1 MISSETVYLDG
12 QSLTLEDIWEIA
24 HCAKEVGIDETCI
37 ERLKK
42 ARDLVEDL
50 ADSGQPVYGIN
61 TGFGFLAETPIPAE
75 KLEQLQYNLIVSHA
89 VGVGDPLNFA
99 LARALMLLRANTL
112 AVGHSG
118 CRALILEHL
127 VKLLNSGCA
136 PCVPR
141 KGSVGASGD
150 LAPLAHVAL
159 LLLGEGPAFIHGEV
173 KTAQEAL
180 EHAGLQ
186 PVTLAAKEGLALI
199 NGTQAMT
206 ASATMT
212 LLEAERLCSLAD
224 VIGACSLE
232 ALKGTDKAFDLRI
245 HAARPHPG
253 QLESAENLRL
263 LLQESEILKS
273 HAECNKVQDPYSLR
287 CMPQVHGASRDALLY
302 VRQVLER
309 EINSA
314 TDNPLV
320 FLDGDHDAKGNA
332 IISGGNF
339 HGQPIALALDFLAI
353 AVAELAN
360 IAERRVEQ
368 LVNPALSAGLPAFLA
383 ADAGVNS
390 GYMILQVTA
399 ASLINENNILCHP
412 ASVDSIPSSANR
424 EIMFP
429 WV

>member
-245 HAARPHPG
+245 MLHAPIQDNSKA
-253 QLESAENLRL
+253 QKTFVYCCK
-263 LLQESEILKS
+263 SEILKS

-320 FLDGDHDAKGNA
+320 FLDGD
-332 IISGGNF
+332 
-339 HGQPIALALDFLAI
+339 P
-353 AVAELAN
+353 
-360 IAERRVEQ
+360 
-368 LVNPALSAGLPAFLA
+368 
-383 ADAGVNS
+383 
-390 GYMILQVTA
+390 
-399 ASLINENNILCHP
+399 
-412 ASVDSIPSSANR
+412 
-424 EIMFP
+424 
-429 WV
+429 